1 MDMRPPLH
9 IPAPPTFR
17 PGIAYAVAAGLAV
30 AGGAVAAVGW
40 GHLARAPFLTM
51 VPVVVL
57 SAWLGG
63 VGPGAL
69 SAVLAGVF
77 VNVAALARATG
88 WRLGA
93 EEATATA
100 AFLALSALLV
110 AAVGAIRHGFAERAA
125 RERAVRESEA
135 RFRTLVETIPQL
147 VFTLAPDGTP
157 DFHSPQFLAYT
168 GLDNDRILAAG
179 WADRF
184 HPDDRARARA
194 DWEAGFAAGGAVS
207 GEYRLRGR
215 DGVHRWFLVSAVPLH
230 DAGGRVVKW
239 FGTFTDIEAQKEVE
253 RHKSEAIAARDVF
266 LSVASHELK
275 TPVTAALLQAQQALR
290 SLDRDPP
297 DAARARGQ
305 VAAAA
310 ASVERLGRLV
320 EALLDVSRLATG
332 RAVLARRRYDL
343 SDAVRQAA
351 ARLAEPAARAG
362 SALELEVEP
371 EVACEGDRLRV
382 EQVLTNLA
390 SNALKYGAG
399 RPVTLS
405 LRKEGGRAVLRV
417 RDRGI
422 GIPAADLER
431 IFGRF
436 ERAHEARHYGGLGL
450 GLWIAREIVE
460 ASGGTISAASAPGE
474 GSTFTVSLPLAPA
487 EAQAP
492 AAKAGAGVSP
502 AAPAPPRAP

>member
-1 MDMRPPLH
+1 MDMRPPLR
-9 IPAPPTFR
+9 IPPPPTLR
-17 PGIAYAVAAGLAV
+17 PGPAYALAAGLAV
-30 AGGAVAAVGW
+30 AGAALAAAGAD
-40 GHLARAPFLTM
+40 HLERAPFL
-51 VPVVVL
+51 PVVPAVVL
-57 SAWLGG
+57 AAWLGG
-63 VGPGAL
+63 VGPGVLAAAL
-69 SAVLAGVF
+69 SAVL
-77 VNVAALARATG
+77 VNLAVIGPTAG
-88 WRLGA
+88 WRLGDR
-93 EEATATA
+93 ELSATA
-100 AFLALSALLV
+100 AFVALSALLV
-110 AAVGAIRHGFAERAA
+110 AAIGAIRDGFAERAA

-157 DFHSPQFLAYT
+157 DFHSPQFEAYT
-168 GLDNDRILAAG
+168 GLDNEAILAAG
-179 WADRF
+179 WAAQF

-194 DWEAGFAAGGAVS
+194 DWEAGFAARRTVC

-215 DGVHRWFLVSAVPLH
+215 DGGYRWFLVSAVPLRAA
-230 DAGGRVVKW
+230 DGRVVKW

-297 DAARARGQ
+297 DAGRARGQ

-310 ASVERLGRLV
+310 GSVERLGRLV

-332 RAVLARRRYDL
+332 RTALERRRYDL

-371 EVACEGDRLRV
+371 DVACEGDRLRI

-399 RPVTLS
+399 RPVTIA
-405 LRKEGGRAVLRV
+405 LRREGGRAVLRV

-422 GIPAADLER
+422 GIPPADLER

-460 ASGGTISAASAPGE
+460 ASGGTICAESAPGE
-474 GSTFTVSLPLAPA
+474 GATFTVSLPLPRPEA
-487 EAQAP
+487 EQAET
-492 AAKAGAGVSP
+492 AGAAVSP

>member
-1 MDMRPPLH
+1 MRRLLRIPPP
-9 IPAPPTFR
+9 PALR
-17 PGIAYAVAAGLAV
+17 PAVAYGLAV
-30 AGGAVAAVGW
+30 ALPVACTFALLAAPGVLRARFVPMLPAVL
-40 GHLARAPFLTM
+40 LA
-51 VPVVVL
+51 
-57 SAWLGG
+57 AWLGG
-63 VGPGAL
+63 AGPGVVATLL
-69 SAVLAGVF
+69 SALGVNLS
-77 VNVAALARATG
+77 VMGPATG
-88 WRLGA
+88 WAPGGRELA
-93 EEATATA
+93 ATP
-100 AFLALSALLV
+100 AFLMVATLLV
-110 AAVGAIRHGFAERAA
+110 LACAAIRTGYAERAA

-147 VFTLAPDGTP
+147 VFTLAPDGRP
-157 DFHSPQFLAYT
+157 DFHSPQFEAYT
-168 GLDNDRILAAG
+168 GLDNEAILAAG
-179 WADRF
+179 WAAQF

-194 DWEAGFAAGGAVS
+194 DWEAGFAAGRAVS

-215 DGVHRWFLVSAVPLH
+215 DGGHRWFLVSAVPLR

-253 RHKSEAIAARDVF
+253 RRKSEAIAARDVF

-290 SLDRDPP
+290 SLDRDPA
-297 DAARARGQ
+297 DARRARGQ
-305 VAAAA
+305 LAAAA

-332 RAVLARRRYDL
+332 RAALERRRYDL

-351 ARLAEPAARAG
+351 ARLAEAAARVG
-362 SALELEVEP
+362 SALELDVEP
-371 EVACEGDRLRV
+371 GLACEGDRLRI

-399 RPVTLS
+399 RPITIG
-405 LRKEGGRAVLRV
+405 LRREGGRAVLRV

-422 GIPAADLER
+422 GIPPADLER

-460 ASGGTISAASAPGE
+460 GSGGTICAESAPGE
-474 GSTFTVSLPLAPA
+474 GATFTVSLPLAPPA
-487 EAQAP
+487 AQA
-492 AAKAGAGVSP
+492 AAAPGGAGVSP